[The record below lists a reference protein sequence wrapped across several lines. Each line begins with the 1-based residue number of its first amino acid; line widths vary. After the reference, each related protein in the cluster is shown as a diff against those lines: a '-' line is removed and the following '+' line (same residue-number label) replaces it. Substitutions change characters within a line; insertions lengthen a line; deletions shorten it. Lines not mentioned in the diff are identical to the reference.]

1 MSIGEAAQHRQA
13 RRAAGQQTLAAV
25 GAAVFAVLL
34 AIGGLLWAH
43 FGEAVYLDR
52 IFSTIANC
60 I

>member
-1 MSIGEAAQHRQA
+1 MLIRLDILV
-13 RRAAGQQTLAAV
+13 TLAWYV